1 MVGPVLSCSTRFLEH
16 WDLLDPGGPGALWE
30 DWECLCPTRARV
42 LSQGLVISF
51 AVCFPLSPSM
61 AWSILL
67 GVWQSTYRYLQ
78 TRELPPWTLFW
89 ETPFSLCP
97 CDVMTGSDSFFGI
110 CLCPRTRGVR
120 MPPLFFLHSFDIA
133 FLPYLSPL
141 HPSCLFFFFFF
152 VLVGPFCFYLLILFV
167 AKQAEGG
174 APLCDLLL
182 TLHLPPLLCP
192 PPPRERE
199 RKRKRERSAG
209 LTPAVTAAAAA
220 TTAATLV
227 MSTCPKSNPSPGPGV
242 SRQGHSLCG
251 LARKC

>member
-152 VLVGPFCFYLLILFV
+152 RSS
-167 AKQAEGG
+167 G
-174 APLCDLLL
+174 ALLL
-182 TLHLPPLLCP
+182 LL
-192 PPPRERE
+192 
-199 RKRKRERSAG
+199 
-209 LTPAVTAAAAA
+209 V
-220 TTAATLV
+220 
-227 MSTCPKSNPSPGPGV
+227 NPVCSKA
-242 SRQGHSLCG
+242 S
-251 LARKC
+251 